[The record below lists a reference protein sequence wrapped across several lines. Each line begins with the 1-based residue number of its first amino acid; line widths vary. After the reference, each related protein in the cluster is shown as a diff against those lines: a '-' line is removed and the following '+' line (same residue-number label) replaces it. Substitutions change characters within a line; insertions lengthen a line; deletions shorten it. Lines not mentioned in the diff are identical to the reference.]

1 MLYTIKQES
10 ENISY
15 PLKLTGKGFQFHFS
29 LKNLHYYEDGSLLPN
44 QDLEFTPYIPTL
56 EEQTALREEYV
67 NWCTKFEQE
76 QDEILMG
83 ILSNPDYWKE
93 YKSKQLTEI
102 SDAFEA
108 NLNRDMYFISSLGF
122 KANGDRRTAN
132 NIANL
137 ISMFD
142 IAAGEK
148 GTVSYRD
155 YDNIDHELNKEQ
167 LATLLAEHIGNGNA
181 LYSQKWTK
189 KEAIKNA
196 NTLDDLAAISLDF
209 EMKDYTQE
217 SIQQA
222 LQSSNQKRDE
232 DHKTTLSSILKL

>member
-1 MLYTIKQES
+1 MLYIPTNNLSTPSSPKYIGDGYYFS
-10 ENISY
+10 
-15 PLKLTGKGFQFHFS
+15 FS
-29 LKNLHYYEDGSLLPN
+29 LKNICYYLDGYLLNPSDIN
-44 QDLEFTPYIPTL
+44 LEPYFPTT
-56 EEQTALREEYV
+56 EEQAQLLQEYQQ
-67 NWCTKFEQE
+67 WCSNLEQPE
-76 QDEILMG
+76 DETLIG
-83 ILSNPDYWKE
+83 ILSKPDYWKA

-137 ISMFD
+137 INMFD
-142 IAAGEK
+142 IASGEK

-167 LATLLAEHIGNGNA
+167 LSTLLQEHIGNGNA
-181 LYSQKWTK
+181 LYSQKWVK

-196 NTLDDLAAISLDF
+196 STLDDLAAISLDF
-209 EMKDYTQE
+209 EMQDYTQE

-222 LQSSNQKRDE
+222 LQSSNQKRDV

>member
-1 MLYTIKQES
+1 MLYTLKQPS
-10 ENISY
+10 KNKMYSVKI
-15 PLKLTGKGFQFHFS
+15 TGTGFQFHF
-29 LKNLHYYEDGSLLPN
+29 KVMDVHYYEDGSLLPN

-76 QDEILMG
+76 QDETLMG

-102 SDAFEA
+102 SDAFED

-137 ISMFD
+137 INMFD
-142 IAAGEK
+142 IASGEK

-155 YDNIDHELNKEQ
+155 YDNVDHELNKEQ

-196 NTLDDLAAISLDF
+196 STLDDLAAISLDF

-217 SIQQA
+217 SIQQT

-232 DHKTTLSSILKL
+232 DHKTSLSKILKL